1 MYWVLNTA
9 GKKWK
14 ELKANLKKH
23 YFNDILTDEQLK
35 KKYGDRVNDSD
46 WKYLITH
53 WMSPDF

>member
-23 YFNDILTDEQLK
+23 YFDDKLTDEQLK
-35 KKYGDRVNDSD
+35 KIMVIELMTVIGS
-46 WKYLITH
+46 I
-53 WMSPDF
+53 S

>member
-23 YFNDILTDEQLK
+23 YFDDKLTDEQLK
-35 KKYGDRVNDSD
+35 KKYGDRVMTVIGS
-46 WKYLITH
+46 I
-53 WMSPDF
+53 S